1 MGESTLKSFFPLLSR
16 ARCVKLFVSVPPSAR
31 SRSVRVF
38 VCVRRPPNHTI
49 PFHFSRSHCA
59 VSLVFDMHAV
69 LLVGRL
75 FVVAV
80 QLQLDVKVEAEESR
94 GRGLGFR
101 ARRS

>member
-1 MGESTLKSFFPLLSR
+1 MF
-16 ARCVKLFVSVPPSAR
+16 VPPSACTC
-31 SRSVRVF
+31 SIKIF
-38 VCVRRPPNHTI
+38 VCVRRPPNRAI

-59 VSLVFDMHAV
+59 VSLVFVVHAV
-69 LLVGRL
+69 LLVGRV

-94 GRGLGFR
+94 GRDLGFR